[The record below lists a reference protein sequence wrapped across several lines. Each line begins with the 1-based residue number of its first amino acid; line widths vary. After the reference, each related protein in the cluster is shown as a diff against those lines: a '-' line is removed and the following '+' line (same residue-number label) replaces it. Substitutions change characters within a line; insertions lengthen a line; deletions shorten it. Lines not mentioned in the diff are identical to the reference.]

1 MAAQIQQGLPK
12 AGRPTRRLQPINAV
26 LTLLRASNWQGEM
39 KIADEIR
46 LEMSLRPLEL
56 VTKVVLMLLGYSN
69 MTLESSC
76 FRFICEHSVNLL
88 KTGVFNNP
96 IITWGVLQ

>member
-1 MAAQIQQGLPK
+1 
-12 AGRPTRRLQPINAV
+12 

-56 VTKVVLMLLGYSN
+56 VTKVVLMLLGYNNITSN
-69 MTLESSC
+69 MTL
-76 FRFICEHSVNLL
+76 
-88 KTGVFNNP
+88 
-96 IITWGVLQ
+96 